1 MKLSNNL
8 TIEQLLKTSFGNQ
21 FTQEQKLVILQAVEI
36 GIDLAEIA
44 KPEFND
50 EQMCLIF
57 AAHKSGWDY
66 KPFTK
71 HVFNRRQCDA
81 LIRGV
86 YSQIDA
92 SLYADPAL
100 TVEQMRLAYKY
111 LFNDDVDV
119 VDYIRQGFSEK
130 QLNIIVHGLKQCL
143 DVDAYT
149 RLEYSS
155 FEMLQIR
162 SKLERLKNMKLR
174 SYESVN
180 S

>member
-21 FTQEQKLVILQAVEI
+21 FTQEQKSAILQAVEI
-36 GIDLAEIA
+36 GIDLTEIA
-44 KPEFND
+44 KPEFDD
-50 EQMCLIF
+50 EQMWLIF
-57 AAHKSGWDY
+57 TAHKSGWDY

-71 HVFNRRQCDA
+71 YVFNRRQSDA
-81 LIRGV
+81 LIRGI

-92 SLYADPAL
+92 SLYADPTF

-111 LFNDDVDV
+111 LFNDGVDAV
-119 VDYIRQGFSEK
+119 KYIRQGFSEK
-130 QLNIIVHGLKQCL
+130 QLNIIVNGLKQGL
-143 DVDAYT
+143 DVDAYA

-174 SYESVN
+174 SYEIVN

>member
-21 FTQEQKLVILQAVEI
+21 FTQEQKSVILQAVEI

-50 EQMCLIF
+50 EQMWLIF

-71 HVFNRRQCDA
+71 HAFNRRQSDA
-81 LIRGV
+81 LIRGI

-130 QLNIIVHGLKQCL
+130 QLNIIVNGLKQGL
-143 DVDAYT
+143 DVSAYA

-155 FEMLQIR
+155 FEMLQTR
-162 SKLERLKNMKLR
+162 SKLERLRNMKLS
-174 SYESVN
+174 SY
-180 S
+180 

>member
-21 FTQEQKLVILQAVEI
+21 FTQEQKSVILQAVEI

-50 EQMCLIF
+50 EQMLLIF

-71 HVFNRRQCDA
+71 HVFNRRQSDA
-81 LIRGV
+81 LIRGI

-92 SLYADPAL
+92 SLYAD
-100 TVEQMRLAYKY
+100 
-111 LFNDDVDV
+111 DVDV
-119 VDYIRQGFSEK
+119 VDYIRQRFSEK
-130 QLNIIVHGLKQCL
+130 QLNIIVNGLKQGL
-143 DVDAYT
+143 DVGEYA

>member
-8 TIEQLLKTSFGNQ
+8 TIEQLLKTSFGNR
-21 FTQEQKLVILQAVEI
+21 FTQEQKSVILQAVEI

-50 EQMCLIF
+50 EQMWLIF
-57 AAHKSGWDY
+57 AAHKSGRNY

-92 SLYADPAL
+92 SLYADSTL

-111 LFNDDVDV
+111 LFNDGVDAV
-119 VDYIRQGFSEK
+119 KYIRQEFSEK
-130 QLNIIVHGLKQCL
+130 QLNIIVNGLKQGL
-143 DVDAYT
+143 DVDSYAKQ
-149 RLEYSS
+149 EYSS
-155 FEMLQIR
+155 LEMLQ
-162 SKLERLKNMKLR
+162 KCTNLERLQNMKL
-174 SYESVN
+174 SSC
-180 S
+180 

>member
-8 TIEQLLKTSFGNQ
+8 TIEQLLKTSFGNR
-21 FTQEQKLVILQAVEI
+21 FTQEQKSVILQAVEI

-50 EQMCLIF
+50 EQMWLIF

-81 LIRGV
+81 LMRGV

-130 QLNIIVHGLKQCL
+130 QLNIIVNGLKQGL
-143 DVDAYT
+143 DVDLYAK
-149 RLEYSS
+149 REYSS
-155 FEMLQIR
+155 LDMLQ
-162 SKLERLKNMKLR
+162 KCTNLERLQNMKL
-174 SYESVN
+174 SSC
-180 S
+180 

>member
-21 FTQEQKLVILQAVEI
+21 FSIEQKTTLCKAVEI
-36 GIDLAEIA
+36 GIDLMDIA

-50 EQMCLIF
+50 EQMWVII
-57 AAHKSGWDY
+57 AAHMQGRDY

-71 HVFNRRQCDA
+71 HVFDQSQSDV
-81 LIRGV
+81 LIRGLYTNV
-86 YSQIDA
+86 DA
-92 SLYADPAL
+92 SLYADPNL

-111 LFNDDVDV
+111 LFNDSVDAV
-119 VDYIRQGFSEK
+119 KYIRQGFSEK
-130 QLNIIVHGLKQCL
+130 QLNIIVNGLKQGL
-143 DVDAYT
+143 DVSAYT

-162 SKLERLKNMKLR
+162 SKLERLQRMKL
-174 SYESVN
+174 SSC
-180 S
+180 

>member
-8 TIEQLLKTSFGNQ
+8 TIEQLLKTPFGYQ
-21 FTQEQKLVILQAVEI
+21 FTQEQKSLILQAVEI
-36 GIDLAEIA
+36 GVEPAEIA
-44 KPEFND
+44 KPEFDD
-50 EQMCLIF
+50 EQMWLII
-57 AAHKSGWDY
+57 AAQKTGHDY

-81 LIRGV
+81 LIRGI

-92 SLYADPAL
+92 SLYADPTL

-130 QLNIIVHGLKQCL
+130 QLNIIVRGLKQGL
-143 DVDAYT
+143 DVDLYAK
-149 RLEYSS
+149 REYSS
-155 FEMLQIR
+155 VEMLQ
-162 SKLERLKNMKLR
+162 KCTNLERLQNMKLR
-174 SYESVN
+174 SY
-180 S
+180 